1 MMNSIKDGNDHW
13 TVIVSN
19 KAQQFDKTHPHYLEL
34 VEAVRTEDEATFLR
48 IMEVGD
54 NIQNWSED
62 NFRFTDGVLYYGNE
76 QIHDVITDRIID
88 LIRNKFSFKNMLRFL
103 ERLYKNPSYR
113 AIQQLY
119 TFMVHKHLPITP
131 DGYIL
136 MYKAITN
143 DWHDKW
149 TKKLDYRIGQCP
161 SMPRYAVEDNPD
173 IGCGPGRHAGSIA
186 FVKGYGSGDDR
197 VIIVKVDPANVV
209 SIPKD
214 SDCQKVRTCAF
225 EIVAEYGEDLLG
237 TVNRDYSSENHET
250 CQNSVDNGSDSGYND
265 EDEEEDEDID
275 DLEYDDDDEYD
286 EDDDEENDDDDDY

>member
-48 IMEVGD
+48 IMEIGH

-62 NFRFTDGVLYYGNE
+62 NFRFTDGVLYYGDE

-88 LIRNKFSFKNMLRFL
+88 LICNKFSFKNMLRFL

-149 TKKLDYRIGQCP
+149 TQKLDYRIGQSP
-161 SMPRYAVEDNPD
+161 SMPRHQVEDNPD
-173 IGCGPGRHAGSIA
+173 CPCGPGLHAGSIE
-186 FVKGYGSGDDR
+186 FVKGYGSAGDR
-197 VIIVKVDPANVV
+197 TIIVKVDPANVV

-214 SDCQKVRTCAF
+214 SDCQKVRTCGF

-237 TVNRDYSSENHET
+237 TVNRDYSSENHENDE
-250 CQNSVDNGSDSGYND
+250 NSLDSEDDSDYND
-265 EDEEEDEDID
+265 EDEDDEE
-275 DLEYDDDDEYD
+275 LVYDDDEDFDLED
-286 EDDDEENDDDDDY
+286 EDDDY

>member
-19 KAQQFDKTHPHYLEL
+19 KAQQFDKTHPNYTEL
-34 VEAVRTEDEATFLR
+34 VEAVRTEDEAAFLR
-48 IMEVGD
+48 IMEVGT

-62 NFRFTDGVLYYGNE
+62 NFRFTDGILYYGEE
-76 QIHDVITDRIID
+76 QIHDVITNRIID
-88 LIRNKFSFKNMLRFL
+88 LMRNKFNFKNMLRFL

-131 DGYIL
+131 DGFIL
-136 MYKAITN
+136 MYKAITP

-149 TKKLDYRIGQCP
+149 TGKLDYRIGQKP
-161 SMPRYAVEDNPD
+161 VMPRYAVEDNPD
-173 IGCGPGRHAGSIA
+173 IACGPGLHAGSIA
-186 FVKGYGSGDDR
+186 FVKGYGSSGDR

-214 SDCQKVRTCAF
+214 SDCQKVRTCGF

-237 TVNRDYSSENHET
+237 PVNRDYSSENHES
-250 CQNSVDNGSDSGYND
+250 CQNSVDNGPVIGYNNQD
-265 EDEEEDEDID
+265 ASPDFD
-275 DLEYDDDDEYD
+275 DDDDEND
-286 EDDDEENDDDDDY
+286 FDDDDDDY